1 MSRYVVV
8 YILFNMT
15 GFYMDVFQDEVY
27 QKRAQIL
34 LKLLDAY
41 LDKQQTV
48 TAKDLPTMRELP
60 VLLDKKVQEP
70 IADFLRRT
78 LQCKVTYGKDRF
90 GQLNGYL
97 LVSLD
102 STRLNQ
108 TGFYQAALALQK
120 QQLDRS

>member
-1 MSRYVVV
+1 
-8 YILFNMT
+8 
-15 GFYMDVFQDEVY
+15 MDTFQEDLY
-27 QKRAQIL
+27 QKRAQIV

-41 LDKQQTV
+41 LVKQQTM
-48 TAKDLPTMRELP
+48 TIEDLPTLRELP
-60 VLLDKKVQEP
+60 VLIDAKAQEP

-102 STRLNQ
+102 NARLNQ

-120 QQLDRS
+120 QQFLKR

>member
-1 MSRYVVV
+1 
-8 YILFNMT
+8 
-15 GFYMDVFQDEVY
+15 MDMLQEELY

-41 LDKQQTV
+41 LDKQQPV
-48 TAKDLPTMRELP
+48 ALENLPISRELP
-60 VLLDKKVQEP
+60 VCIDKKVQEP

-78 LQCKVTYGKDRF
+78 LQCKVTCGKDRY

-97 LVSLD
+97 MISLD

-108 TGFYQAALALQK
+108 TGYYQAALALQK
-120 QQLDRS
+120 QQL